1 MVKKNSVSLLNW
13 LLISFCVLLLALIR
27 FFETQLFYDPF
38 IAYFKSDYLQLP
50 FPDFSFLK
58 LIFHTFLRY
67 VLNAGL
73 SLAIIFLL
81 FKDVRLTKF
90 ASLLYVFLGFLLL
103 IALTIMLFFFDEK
116 SNFILFYV
124 RRFLIQPLF
133 LVLFVPAFY
142 FQKRQTN

>member
-1 MVKKNSVSLLNW
+1 MDKKNSVSLLNW
-13 LLISFCVLLLALIR
+13 LLISSCVLLLALIR

-38 IAYFKSDYLQLP
+38 IVYFKSDYLQLP

-58 LIFHTFLRY
+58 LIFYTLLRY

-73 SLAIIFLL
+73 SLAIIYLL

-90 ASLLYVFLGFLLL
+90 AFLLYIILGFLLL
-103 IALTIMLFFFDEK
+103 IALTILLFFFDEK

-142 FQKRQTN
+142 FQKRQTD

>member
-1 MVKKNSVSLLNW
+1 MDKKNSVSLLDW
-13 LLISFCVLLLALIR
+13 LLISSCVLLLALIR
-27 FFETQLFYDPF
+27 FFEAQLFYDPF
-38 IAYFKSDYLQLP
+38 IVYFKSDYLQLP

-58 LIFHTFLRY
+58 LIFYTLLRY

-73 SLAIIFLL
+73 SFAIIYLL

-90 ASLLYVFLGFLLL
+90 ALLLYIILGFLLL
-103 IALTIMLFFFDEK
+103 IALTILLFFFDEK

-142 FQKRQTN
+142 FQKRQID